1 MPNNKLNK
9 PVMDESKKKKGTTRV
24 SPLNTHLRDMQREAA
39 KRAQQDKVW
48 KTLQRESANNDGRNT
63 I

>member
-1 MPNNKLNK
+1 MSMDKNKK
-9 PVMDESKKKKGTTRV
+9 PKPGATRV

-39 KRAQQDKVW
+39 KRAQADKVW

>member
-1 MPNNKLNK
+1 MPTEKNKKQK
-9 PVMDESKKKKGTTRV
+9 PGATRI

-39 KRAQQDKVW
+39 KRAQADKVW